1 MACVTGPR
9 KRACMNTRRL
19 AHRALA
25 AATSLLVLGVATTA
39 NGQSPAHASSVS
51 AASADRPSQG
61 GLGAVTSASARVPAA
76 RFELHFRNLYPESA
90 VFLVIAIRDH
100 NCDHYQGM
108 VSIGWWKLD
117 YNVDRVVWA
126 GELTDDND
134 TVLYLSL
141 IHI

>member
-1 MACVTGPR
+1 MDCRSWSLPPAMVGCHAEPVQHVGARAPRRATPPMACVTGPR

-90 VFLVIAIRDH
+90 
-100 NCDHYQGM
+100 
-108 VSIGWWKLD
+108 
-117 YNVDRVVWA
+117 
-126 GELTDDND
+126 
-134 TVLYLSL
+134 
-141 IHI
+141 